1 MIKNF
6 RKVFAVSEIYFFG
19 GGGGTGGYCWVEGD
33 FVEGWGH
40 IDLK

>member
-19 GGGGTGGYCWVEGD
+19 GGGEGGRGVIVGLR
-33 FVEGWGH
+33 VILLRGGVT
-40 IDLK
+40 